1 LVLDD
6 CPAAWAEFE
15 GRRGVFVEGQVTPPL
30 SGVEIVITS
39 GGEKP
44 MTDIKVQTD
53 DQGKYR
59 SVVTCVTSA
68 MEIFLDS

>member
-1 LVLDD
+1 M
-6 CPAAWAEFE
+6 FI
-15 GRRGVFVEGQVTPPL
+15 EGQVTPPL

-59 SVVTCVTSA
+59 SVVTCVASA